1 MALQTKKVI
10 SLLPSAAEIIA
21 LITDDTSNSIQLV
34 GRSHEDDY
42 PSYVTSLPILT
53 APKTKF
59 TTSADVD
66 VQVSQLLAE
75 GKSLYELD
83 KGLLKSLKP
92 DVIVTQD
99 LCNVCSIDLNTVQKI
114 AKEMDPVPDVVTLSP
129 MSIEDVVESVR
140 KVGLSLGA
148 IEKSDKVISSL
159 QSRIKIAKEAASRS
173 KNNGLKPVKVAF
185 FEWCDP
191 IYLGG
196 HWTPQL
202 IRWSNGIQV
211 INDCKDEEIAQAG
224 ASPSFRVPPQEILDS
239 KPEILIICPC
249 GLNLDETKKE
259 YEKTLLPSNWWPE
272 LANNAKKI
280 ALVDGNQMFNR
291 PGPRSDGF
299 LWLLDEKNLSPY
311 ATIVL
316 GRFRGKPSAY

>member
-92 DVIVTQD
+92 DVIVTQ
-99 LCNVCSIDLNTVQKI
+99 
-114 AKEMDPVPDVVTLSP
+114 
-129 MSIEDVVESVR
+129 DVVESVR

-280 ALVDGNQMFNR
+280 ALVDGNQVLLMHLN
-291 PGPRSDGF
+291 G
-299 LWLLDEKNLSPY
+299 LLDILMTCQK
-311 ATIVL
+311 
-316 GRFRGKPSAY
+316 